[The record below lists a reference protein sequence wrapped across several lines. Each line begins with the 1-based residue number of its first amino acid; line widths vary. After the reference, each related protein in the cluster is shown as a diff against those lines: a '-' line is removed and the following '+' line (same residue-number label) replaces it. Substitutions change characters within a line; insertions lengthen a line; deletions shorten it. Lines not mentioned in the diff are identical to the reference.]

1 VLASVWQQSGRRG
14 RGSVRLPRPRVPR
27 NARHMD
33 DGLAAKQR
41 ELDERAPIDLTKRE
55 AMILIAS
62 LHRYLKS
69 IEQHAA
75 ADDYR
80 THTRESVA
88 ATRHTLGQLIWRLEN
103 AAAYPTKT
111 SRYGADGMYRCTKE
125 QWHADK
131 KHVDDYGTVWVTE
144 PSFKRLVDR
153 RPR

>member
-1 VLASVWQQSGRRG
+1 
-14 RGSVRLPRPRVPR
+14 
-27 NARHMD
+27 MD

-103 AAAYPTKT
+103 AAAWPRPVAGH
-111 SRYGADGMYRCTKE
+111 SAD
-125 QWHADK
+125 AVPPD
-131 KHVDDYGTVWVTE
+131 
-144 PSFKRLVDR
+144 
-153 RPR
+153 